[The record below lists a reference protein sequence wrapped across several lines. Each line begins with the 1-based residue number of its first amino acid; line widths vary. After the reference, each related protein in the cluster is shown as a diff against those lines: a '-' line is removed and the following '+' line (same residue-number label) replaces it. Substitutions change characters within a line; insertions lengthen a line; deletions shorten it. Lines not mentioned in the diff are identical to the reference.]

1 MKVEIDG
8 QNLGKFEN
16 LSLRIEKEALRV
28 VV

>member
-8 QNLGKFEN
+8 QKVGKFTN
-16 LSLRIEKEALRV
+16 MSLRIENEALRV